1 MSTLALRQ
9 VIRRYGNL
17 YRKQGTTK
25 TVPWLAASATSSP
38 IQSRLV
44 IMTDTSMVSAL
55 PTFPFST
62 PPSLSTD
69 PGGLR
74 LLAESSVV
82 RARIAEDGK
91 EVWLTLGYHATR
103 QSMTDPRLVREPITR
118 PDAPVTLPAVV
129 GVTDVVSVMD
139 PPRHTR
145 VRRLLAGAFTP
156 RMVDRLRPRI
166 QSIMDSLLDGFDNRA
181 KPSDLITMFI
191 APLPI
196 TVICELLGVPESD
209 WAHLRGWAERF
220 MVASVPPEQMA
231 ATHREVG
238 AYLSELIAEKRAH
251 PADDLTTALVQVR
264 DEGDRLTET
273 ELVINI
279 QTLLVGGYE
288 TTLNQLANGI
298 VTLSRHPS
306 QFDLLRANPDLAGNT
321 VEELL
326 RYDKLITSTMPR
338 IAAEDVI
345 LDGYLI
351 KAGEAV
357 VGVPHIAN
365 RDPAVFTD
373 PNRFDITRPN
383 ANQHIS
389 FTHGPHFC
397 LGAQLARTELRMALT
412 ALLTR
417 FPDLAVAVAD
427 TELRWRE
434 NSLNR
439 ALRVLPV
446 TW

>member
-118 PDAPVTLPAVV
+118 PDA
-129 GVTDVVSVMD
+129 
-139 PPRHTR
+139 
-145 VRRLLAGAFTP
+145 
-156 RMVDRLRPRI
+156 PRI